1 MEDINARIVIKQGN
15 GQPTIPVS
23 LDPRNGDWLDTDI
36 FEGEM
41 YQDLDT
47 GKVYTRDSNGI
58 TDATGV
64 VALTT
69 YKANINQFG
78 TNAPTV
84 NRTFQDDITGV
95 WSYISTGVY
104 RYTKVGAFT
113 GVTIGDMFL
122 SIRTEG
128 NLASN
133 FYFQKISDDVISLQ
147 TYDETNTLSN
157 TLLNNAS
164 ILIQF

>member
-64 VALTT
+64 PALTT
-69 YKANINQFG
+69 YKVQARQTG
-78 TNAPTV
+78 TNAPTIGKTIV
-84 NRTFQDDITGV
+84 DDIAGV
-95 WSYISTGVY
+95 WSYNSVGVY
-104 RYTKVGAFT
+104 YYTKVGAFT
-113 GVTIGDMFL
+113 GLTTATMF
-122 SIRTEG
+122 IQVVN
-128 NLASN
+128 NLGAAS
-133 FYFQKISDDVISLQ
+133 FCFVEKVSDDVISLK
-147 TYDETNTLSN
+147 TYDSTSTLAN
-157 TLLNNAS
+157 GVLNAS